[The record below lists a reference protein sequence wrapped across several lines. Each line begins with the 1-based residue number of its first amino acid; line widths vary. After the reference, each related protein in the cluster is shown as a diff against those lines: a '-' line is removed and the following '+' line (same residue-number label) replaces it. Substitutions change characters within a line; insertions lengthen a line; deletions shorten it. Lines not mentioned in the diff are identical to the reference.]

1 LSRID
6 RGTDAK
12 VDRARTRASSDA
24 SRATHISRR
33 LRAGTSR
40 RSVVALASIFALCG
54 TAVAIAAPG
63 GTTIGDTPTN
73 PGNPSLAQVGPVAKN
88 GFPAWYKDAG
98 GTRLEA
104 CLDASNPLCIMGALG
119 QPDQPVT
126 PDNVAG
132 NFPDEFFYQAASSGI
147 DNVGANIGTAAKPR
161 FGKALAVTSLE
172 GAFATGPPKAGDQMV
187 FARLRLKVTAGLQ
200 GGTNYLFEHPYG
212 ERTIQTDPNTDN
224 LFVTEDVGL
233 APGNFTDALKGRIAP
248 FLKWD
253 SNVAPAAPD
262 GYTGDPN
269 VDHRITGGA
278 NDYFAIV
285 GPGIGAN
292 RLGDGTQ
299 DCPDAV
305 IAKAAAAPGG
315 AIKGTGPDAD
325 GDGNPDIG
333 ANDCIYQNL
342 FSLMGKQAE
351 NAGVDVKTATFS
363 RDTTGNTTV
372 DIQAESDGNQ
382 TIVVQDPGPSR
393 HQPSRLFPTTKLV
406 EDRGNYYG
414 HVTMASTK
422 GFPNGSE
429 KQVQVLNATDGTPQD
444 SKTVAPVDEILNAT
458 ATFDTTPDANGKG
471 ALTVAAQSSDAF
483 PGDSVKLS
491 VDNPAGGAPTDL
503 DGTGKA
509 TLALGSAPR
518 SVTITSSK
526 GGTLTIPVHTD
537 VAAPATPAPL
547 TANAGRPA
555 KASAGQ
561 SVTLFGTGSTGPV
574 ASYSWSG
581 PFAVNP
587 DGTVDTA
594 TPNDANGGGVTD
606 ASKTTDTAELT
617 APSAAGQYGYQL
629 EVTGD
634 DAATAK
640 ATTILT
646 VGNGGAVAGG
656 ALGDPLTPGKTR
668 YTQSQGRMVIDGTAT
683 VASNNKIL
691 IWFANHV
698 PADLTTKPDAT
709 ATVDPVDG
717 SWVYDTG
724 RDGMPNPPNSD
735 CVSYISTHGDPNTT
749 PGDVVNLTPA
759 ADEWNCILIDGRNLT
774 APLPAGPPPPGG
786 PVVGAAAG
794 GPRALARAVP
804 VVGATAPALAPAAK
818 VAAPATV
825 TAAALAKA
833 GVPINVAVPS
843 GATVLRVRVLTT
855 ANRALLTTFQKVKGG
870 KKVKVTVRT
879 AKVARKLRAGKRFV
893 IEVRAG
899 TAKNRLGKATRKVIR
914 VRG

>member
-63 GTTIGDTPTN
+63 GTTIGDTPGNAGT
-73 PGNPSLAQVGPVAKN
+73 PGLAQVGPVAQN
-88 GFPAWYKDAG
+88 GFPAWYKDTG

-119 QPDQPVT
+119 QPDKPVT

-132 NFPDEFFYQAASSGI
+132 NFPDEFFYQAASAGI

-161 FGKALAVTSLE
+161 FGKATLVASLE

-187 FARLRLKVTAGLQ
+187 FARLRLKVTAGLR
-200 GGTNYLFEHPYG
+200 GDSDYLFVHPYG
-212 ERTIQTDPNTDN
+212 ERTIKTDPNTDD
-224 LFVTEDVGL
+224 LFVTEDIGL
-233 APGNFTDALKGRIAP
+233 TPNKFDDALKGRIAP

-253 SNVAPAAPD
+253 STVAPAAPE

-269 VDHRITGGA
+269 IDHAITGGV
-278 NDYFAIV
+278 NNYFEII
-285 GPGIGAN
+285 GPGAGAN
-292 RLGDGTQ
+292 RLADGSQ
-299 DCPDAV
+299 DCKQTDLDA
-305 IAKAAAAPGG
+305 ANPAPGT
-315 AIKGTGPDAD
+315 ATIKGTAT
-325 GDGNPDIG
+325 DGNGNPTG
-333 ANDCIYQNL
+333 GLTLNDCIKQSL
-342 FSLMGKQAE
+342 FSLAGKMAE
-351 NAGVDVKTATFS
+351 NAGVDVKSATFS
-363 RDTTGNTTV
+363 RDTAGNTTV
-372 DIQAESDGNQ
+372 DVQAESDGNQ
-382 TIVVQDPGPSR
+382 TIVVRDPGTSR
-393 HQPSRLFPTTKLV
+393 DTTSRLFPTTKLV
-406 EDRGNYYG
+406 EDRGHYYA
-414 HVTMASTK
+414 HVTMPGATD
-422 GFPNGSE
+422 FPHGSVN
-429 KQVQVLNATDGTPQD
+429 QVQVINGTDGSPQD
-444 SKTVAPVDEILNAT
+444 SKTVSPVDEILNAT
-458 ATFDTTPDANGKG
+458 ATFDNTPVNGKG
-471 ALTVAAQSSDAF
+471 TLTVTATSSDQKGLPTLA
-483 PGDSVKLS
+483 
-491 VDNPAGGAPTDL
+491 VDDPATGNPSDL
-503 DGTGKA
+503 DATGKA
-509 TLALGSAPR
+509 TLALVSAPR
-518 SVTITSSK
+518 TVSITSAE
-526 GGTLTIPVHTD
+526 GGTLTVPVHTD
-537 VAAPATPAPL
+537 VTAPATAAPL
-547 TANAGRPA
+547 TASARPA
-555 KASAGQ
+555 KAQTGQ
-561 SVTLFGTGSTGPV
+561 TVKLFGTGSSGPITGYSWTGP
-574 ASYSWSG
+574 
-581 PFAVNP
+581 FLVNP
-587 DGTVDTA
+587 DGSVDVTK
-594 TPNDANGGGVTD
+594 PDPNGGAITAG
-606 ASKTTDTAELT
+606 ATTDTAEVT
-617 APSAAGQYGYQL
+617 APGTAGSYGYQL

-634 DAATAK
+634 GDTSNK
-640 ATTILT
+640 TTTILT

-683 VASNNKIL
+683 VQSNNKIL

-879 AKVARKLRAGKRFV
+879 AKVARTLRAGKRFV